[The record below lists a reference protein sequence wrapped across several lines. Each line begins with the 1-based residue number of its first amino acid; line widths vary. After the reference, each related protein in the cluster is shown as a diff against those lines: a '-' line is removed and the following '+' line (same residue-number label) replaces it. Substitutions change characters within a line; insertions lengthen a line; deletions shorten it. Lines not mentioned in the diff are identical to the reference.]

1 MVKLFNISIVKDN
14 ISCDYTPED
23 CGKAGHVTM
32 NIKSQEIID
41 IKYSEYE
48 YGKKSYVAHVR
59 KKLAELTQ
67 LSEIPKEVIAVW
79 Y

>member
-1 MVKLFNISIVKDN
+1 
-14 ISCDYTPED
+14 
-23 CGKAGHVTM
+23 M

-41 IKYSEYE
+41 VKYSEYE
-48 YGKKSYVAHVR
+48 YGKKLYVAHVR

-67 LSEIPKEVIAVW
+67 LSEIPKEVIAIW

>member
-23 CGKAGHVTM
+23 CEKAGHVTM

-41 IKYSEYE
+41 VKYSEYE

-59 KKLAELTQ
+59 KKLVELTQ